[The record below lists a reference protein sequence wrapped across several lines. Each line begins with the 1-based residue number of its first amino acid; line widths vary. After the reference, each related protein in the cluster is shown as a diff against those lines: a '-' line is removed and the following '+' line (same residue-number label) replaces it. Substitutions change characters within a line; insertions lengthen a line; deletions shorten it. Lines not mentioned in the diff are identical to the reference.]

1 MMKIFIVALPTA
13 VLAFAAGVWAGGVLH
28 PKQAVAADAPLT
40 ISPLEMQRNMKP
52 DDLSVQ
58 YMKGDFN

>member
-1 MMKIFIVALPTA
+1 MMKIILVALPTA
-13 VLAFAAGVWAGGVLH
+13 ILAFGAGVWAEGGRH
-28 PKQAVAADAPLT
+28 PKQAVAASAPLT

-52 DDLSVQ
+52 DDMPVQ